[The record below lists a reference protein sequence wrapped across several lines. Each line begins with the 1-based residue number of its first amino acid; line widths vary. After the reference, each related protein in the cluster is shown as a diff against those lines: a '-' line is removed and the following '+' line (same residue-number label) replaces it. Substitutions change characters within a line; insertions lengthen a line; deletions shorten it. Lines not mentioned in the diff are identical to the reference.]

1 VLVRLAGTALSLH
14 PIVVLG
20 ATIIGAAVAG
30 MLGAA
35 LASPAVA
42 VAIMVQRR
50 LSTGRAE
57 PTPPVVGDGAGS
69 PLPQT

>member
-1 VLVRLAGTALSLH
+1 
-14 PIVVLG
+14 VVLG

-50 LSTGRAE
+50 LAIGRAQ
-57 PTPPVVGDGAGS
+57 PTPGVDDVAGPV
-69 PLPQT
+69 PQA